1 MDQII
6 PLPINSNSVS
16 ETETEIKN
24 QTTSRPIPT
33 FDSFVSMI
41 DSFTQLPTPLP
52 YFEPEAEPGPVTYFG
67 TVNNLE
73 GNDHLYDQI
82 TVDTVDQSFGLGLG
96 LGLEPLLG
104 AQFEGDQDVYD
115 LNGKALLPF
124 SGYDHLPI
132 NTNPTIHF
140 DTDPNTYFDTSS
152 PIDQFSHT
160 DTPLHQFDTC
170 SSINQFDHTEYTLPP
185 ALPFSTSTSF
195 DQSTFPTEVDPA
207 GFTFDT
213 HPPQPE
219 HLAVS
224 PTGHWTPITP
234 TSQLPSQDL
243 AYLYE
248 PFPPPQ
254 AVHVPYI
261 QDHTPTL
268 APHYPD
274 YELDLDL
281 EMTNDPFQT
290 PYSWDQMYV
299 LYHI

>member
-6 PLPINSNSVS
+6 LHPTNSVS

-24 QTTSRPIPT
+24 PTTSRPVPT

-67 TVNNLE
+67 NCDHLE
-73 GNDHLYDQI
+73 GNDYDH
-82 TVDTVDQSFGLGLG
+82 VSNYVDQSFGLGLG
-96 LGLEPLLG
+96 
-104 AQFEGDQDVYD
+104 FEGDQAFYNSDD
-115 LNGKALLPF
+115 KALLP
-124 SGYDHLPI
+124 SSEYDHLPI

-140 DTDPNTYFDTSS
+140 DINPNIYFDTSS
-152 PIDQFSHT
+152 PIDQLSHT
-160 DTPLHQFDTC
+160 DTPLHQFNTC
-170 SSINQFDHTEYTLPP
+170 SPINHFDHTEYTLPSP
-185 ALPFSTSTSF
+185 PSFPTSF
-195 DQSTFPTEVDPA
+195 DQSTFTTEVHLVSFPVNIQ
-207 GFTFDT
+207 G
-213 HPPQPE
+213 PQPD

-243 AYLYE
+243 AYWHE
-248 PFPPPQ
+248 PFPPSQGQVVQVPQ
-254 AVHVPYI
+254 YI

-274 YELDLDL
+274 YELDL

-290 PYSWDQMYV
+290 PYSWDQVYV

>member
-6 PLPINSNSVS
+6 PIPINSNSVS
-16 ETETEIKN
+16 ETEIEIKN
-24 QTTSRPIPT
+24 QPPRPIPT
-33 FDSFVSMI
+33 FDGSVSMI
-41 DSFTQLPTPLP
+41 DSFNQLPTPLP
-52 YFEPEAEPGPVTYFG
+52 YIEPEAEPGPVTYFG
-67 TVNNLE
+67 TSNNLE
-73 GNDHLYDQI
+73 GVYEYDQI

-96 LGLEPLLG
+96 PDSG
-104 AQFEGDQDVYD
+104 FEGDQELYD
-115 LNGKALLPF
+115 YNDKALLPF
-124 SGYDHLPI
+124 SGYDQSPI
-132 NTNPTIHF
+132 NTNT
-140 DTDPNTYFDTSS
+140 NTNTHFDTSS
-152 PIDQFSHT
+152 PIDQFSST
-160 DTPLHQFDTC
+160 DTPLHQFNTY
-170 SSINQFDHTEYTLPP
+170 SPSNQFAHTEYTLPP
-185 ALPFSTSTSF
+185 PPSF
-195 DQSTFPTEVDPA
+195 PTTFGQSTFPTEVDPA
-207 GFTFDT
+207 AFTFDT

-234 TSQLPSQDL
+234 TSLLPSQDL

-274 YELDLDL
+274 YELELDL
-281 EMTNDPFQT
+281 EMTNDPFQ
-290 PYSWDQMYV
+290 PHYSWHQMYV

>member
-52 YFEPEAEPGPVTYFG
+52 YIEPEAEPGPVTYFG
-67 TVNNLE
+67 TFDNFE
-73 GNDHLYDQI
+73 ENDQVYDLRVQL
-82 TVDTVDQSFGLGLG
+82 DTADQSFGLGLG
-96 LGLEPLLG
+96 LG
-104 AQFEGDQDVYD
+104 FEGDQDLYD
-115 LNGKALLPF
+115 YNDKALLPF
-124 SGYDHLPI
+124 SGYDQFPI
-132 NTNPTIHF
+132 NTNT
-140 DTDPNTYFDTSS
+140 NTNTHFDTSS
-152 PIDQFSHT
+152 PIDQFSST
-160 DTPLHQFDTC
+160 DTPLHQFDTY
-170 SSINQFDHTEYTLPP
+170 SPSNQFAHTEYTLPP
-185 ALPFSTSTSF
+185 PPSFPTNF
-195 DQSTFPTEVDPA
+195 DQPFHAEVVDSAP
-207 GFTFDT
+207 FTFDT

-243 AYLYE
+243 AYLYD
-248 PFPPPQ
+248 PFPLPQ
-254 AVHVPYI
+254 VQVPQYI

-274 YELDLDL
+274 YELDL
-281 EMTNDPFQT
+281 EMTNDPFQ
-290 PYSWDQMYV
+290 PHYSWDQMYV
-299 LYHI
+299 PYPTSRHC

>member
-6 PLPINSNSVS
+6 PIPINSNSVS
-16 ETETEIKN
+16 ETHPETEIKN
-24 QTTSRPIPT
+24 QPPRPIPT

-52 YFEPEAEPGPVTYFG
+52 YIEPEAEPGPVTYFG
-67 TVNNLE
+67 TFNNFE
-73 GNDHLYDQI
+73 ENDQVYDQ
-82 TVDTVDQSFGLGLG
+82 VQLDTVDQSFGLGLG
-96 LGLEPLLG
+96 LG
-104 AQFEGDQDVYD
+104 FEGDQELYD
-115 LNGKALLPF
+115 YNDKALLPF
-124 SGYDHLPI
+124 SGYDHLPV
-132 NTNPTIHF
+132 NTNPTTHF
-140 DTDPNTYFDTSS
+140 DTNPNIYFDTSS
-152 PIDQFSHT
+152 PIDQFST
-160 DTPLHQFDTC
+160 DTPLQQIDTY
-170 SSINQFDHTEYTLPP
+170 SPINQFAHTEYTLPP
-185 ALPFSTSTSF
+185 PLSFPTTF

-207 GFTFDT
+207 AFTFDT
-213 HPPQPE
+213 QPPQPE

-243 AYLYE
+243 AYLYD
-248 PFPPPQ
+248 PFPLPQ
-254 AVHVPYI
+254 VQVPQYI

-281 EMTNDPFQT
+281 DMTNDPFQ
-290 PYSWDQMYV
+290 PHYSWDQMYV